1 MHFKVVPH
9 PKLREP
15 YYTVRMNTRE
25 RRLPVGQ
32 LLGLML
38 RRFRADLLA
47 WGQEAGYPN
56 LRQAH
61 LQVFGN
67 IDWTGT
73 RLTDLAA
80 RAAMTRPSML
90 ELVEELVQ
98 AGYLERRPDE
108 RDGRAKLICLTR
120 DGRRVLAQA
129 LRAVRDIE
137 RVYAEEVGAARFEEA
152 CLTLQELLR
161 TGSTAMPAATASSPP
176 RIEPA
181 DQS

>member
-1 MHFKVVPH
+1 
-9 PKLREP
+9 
-15 YYTVRMNTRE
+15 MNTRD
-25 RRLPVGQ
+25 RLPVGQ

-38 RRFRADLLA
+38 RRFRADLFA
-47 WGQEAGYPN
+47 WGESAGYTN
-56 LRQAH
+56 LRLSH

-73 RLTDLAA
+73 RLTELAA

-90 ELVEELVQ
+90 ELVDELEE

-120 DGRRVLAQA
+120 DGRRIVVQA
-129 LRAVRDIE
+129 LRAVRQIE
-137 RVYAEEVGAARFEEA
+137 STYADEVGAARFEEA

-161 TGSTAMPAATASSPP
+161 PGSLAPTPARVRAPASASAGP
-176 RIEPA
+176 RR
-181 DQS
+181 

>member
-1 MHFKVVPH
+1 V
-9 PKLREP
+9 
-15 YYTVRMNTRE
+15 NTRE
-25 RRLPVGQ
+25 RLPVGQ

-38 RRFRADLLA
+38 RRFRADLFA
-47 WGQEAGYPN
+47 WGQEAGYAN
-56 LRQAH
+56 LRQSH

-80 RAAMTRPSML
+80 RAGMTRPSML
-90 ELVEELVQ
+90 ELVDELVR

-120 DGRRVLAQA
+120 EGRRVVVQA
-129 LRAVRDIE
+129 LRAIRQIE
-137 RVYAEEVGAARFEEA
+137 SMYAGEVGAARFQEA

-161 TGSTAMPAATASSPP
+161 QGSVAPTRPSATELASATP
-176 RIEPA
+176 RRRR
-181 DQS
+181 

>member
-1 MHFKVVPH
+1 MS
-9 PKLREP
+9 
-15 YYTVRMNTRE
+15 TRE
-25 RRLPVGQ
+25 RLPVGQ

-38 RRFRADLLA
+38 RRFRADLFA
-47 WGQEAGYPN
+47 WGEDAGYTN
-56 LRQAH
+56 LRQSH

-90 ELVEELVQ
+90 ELVDELER

-120 DGRRVLAQA
+120 DGRRIVAQA
-129 LRAVRDIE
+129 LRAVRQIE
-137 RVYAEEVGAARFEEA
+137 GVYADEVGAARFEEA

-161 TGSTAMPAATASSPP
+161 QGSMAAPQASPK
-176 RIEPA
+176 EPA
-181 DQS
+181 STTPRRRR

>member
-1 MHFKVVPH
+1 
-9 PKLREP
+9 
-15 YYTVRMNTRE
+15 MNTRG
-25 RRLPVGQ
+25 RLPVGQ

-38 RRFRADLLA
+38 RRFRADLFA
-47 WGQEAGYPN
+47 WGKAAGYTN
-56 LRQAH
+56 LRLSH

-90 ELVEELVQ
+90 ELVDELEK

-120 DGRRVLAQA
+120 DGRRVVVQA
-129 LRAVRDIE
+129 LRAVRQIE
-137 RVYAEEVGAARFEEA
+137 STYAGEVGAARFEEA

-161 TGSTAMPAATASSPP
+161 HGSAAPTRASATELAPATP
-176 RIEPA
+176 RHR
-181 DQS
+181 

>member
-1 MHFKVVPH
+1 MVRL
-9 PKLREP
+9 PKLRLP
-15 YYTVRMNTRE
+15 YYTVRVHTSE
-25 RRLPVGQ
+25 TRLPVGQ

-38 RRFRADLLA
+38 RRFRADLFA
-47 WGQEAGYPN
+47 WGQAAGYTN
-56 LRQAH
+56 LRQSH

-80 RAAMTRPSML
+80 RAWMTRPSML
-90 ELVEELVQ
+90 ELVDELEK

-120 DGRRVLAQA
+120 DGRHVVVQA

-137 RVYAEEVGAARFEEA
+137 RIYAEEVGAARFEEA
-152 CLTLQELLR
+152 CLTLQDLLR
-161 TGSTAMPAATASSPP
+161 EGSTSIARPKAPSRDDLGRA
-176 RIEPA
+176 RGRA
-181 DQS
+181 DR

>member
-1 MHFKVVPH
+1 MS
-9 PKLREP
+9 
-15 YYTVRMNTRE
+15 TRE
-25 RRLPVGQ
+25 RLPVGQ

-38 RRFRADLLA
+38 RRFRADLFA
-47 WGQEAGYPN
+47 WGDDAGYTD

-80 RAAMTRPSML
+80 RAGMTRPSML
-90 ELVEELVQ
+90 ELVDELEG

-120 DGRRVLAQA
+120 DGRRIVAQA
-129 LRAVRDIE
+129 LRAVRQIE
-137 RVYAEEVGAARFEEA
+137 GVYADEVGAARFEEA

-161 TGSTAMPAATASSPP
+161 QGSMASPQASPKEPAATTSP
-176 RIEPA
+176 RRRR
-181 DQS
+181 

>member
-1 MHFKVVPH
+1 
-9 PKLREP
+9 
-15 YYTVRMNTRE
+15 MNTSE
-25 RRLPVGQ
+25 QRLPVGQ

-47 WGQEAGYPN
+47 WGQEAGYAN
-56 LRQAH
+56 LRQSH

-90 ELVEELVQ
+90 ELVDELVS

-108 RDGRAKLICLTR
+108 RDGRAKLICLTH
-120 DGRRVLAQA
+120 DGRRVVAQA
-129 LRAVRDIE
+129 LRAVRNIE
-137 RVYAEEVGAARFEEA
+137 RIYADEVGAARFEEA

-161 TGSTAMPAATASSPP
+161 QGSASKVRPKASSP
-176 RIEPA
+176 RGLGPA
-181 DQS
+181 EDLRDP

>member
-1 MHFKVVPH
+1 MTTSNGRVPI
-9 PKLREP
+9 
-15 YYTVRMNTRE
+15 
-25 RRLPVGQ
+25 GQ

-38 RRFRADLLA
+38 GRFRADLFSRA
-47 WGQEAGYPN
+47 EEAGYTS
-56 LRQAH
+56 LRHTH

-80 RAAMTRPSML
+80 RAGMTRPSML
-90 ELVEELVQ
+90 ELVDELVK

-120 DGRRVLAQA
+120 DGRRVVAQA

-137 RVYAEEVGAARFEEA
+137 RIYAQEVGAARFDEA
-152 CLTLQELLR
+152 CLTLQQLLR
-161 TGSTAMPAATASSPP
+161 EGSMSIAGRKASS
-176 RIEPA
+176 RRELGQA
-181 DQS
+181 EHL

>member
-1 MHFKVVPH
+1 MDTS
-9 PKLREP
+9 EQ
-15 YYTVRMNTRE
+15 
-25 RRLPVGQ
+25 RLPVGQ
-32 LLGLML
+32 LLGLTL

-47 WGQEAGYPN
+47 WGQEAGYTN
-56 LRQAH
+56 LRQSH

-90 ELVEELVQ
+90 ELVDELVK
-98 AGYLERRPDE
+98 AGYLERRPDQ

-120 DGRRVLAQA
+120 DGRRVVAQA
-129 LRAVRDIE
+129 LRAVREIE
-137 RVYAEEVGAARFEEA
+137 RTYADEVGASRFEEA

-161 TGSTAMPAATASSPP
+161 YGSTPTVSPKTASTSGMVDAESRSAPGGMANG
-176 RIEPA
+176 R
-181 DQS
+181 